1 MRVVVHVH
9 KKVQFPIVT
18 RAGLASIRRLGPFS
32 TASVYRG
39 GLFACPSVSGMFCA
53 ENKKNTVKIKKI
65 KLSEKVN
72 LNGKKRWGSSSGG
85 SFFFLFLSSIPIC
98 HCPSY
103 WFIYGLC
110 CVHHLERSKRL
121 RALMPLLD
129 YYSKQHEFFFE
140 VTCQLVTHLPERL
153 VLFTEEEFQ
162 PCNRQH

>member
-72 LNGKKRWGSSSGG
+72 LNEKKDEVVVVEAL
-85 SFFFLFLSSIPIC
+85 FFFFFLSSIPIC

-103 WFIYGLC
+103 
-110 CVHHLERSKRL
+110 
-121 RALMPLLD
+121 
-129 YYSKQHEFFFE
+129 
-140 VTCQLVTHLPERL
+140 
-153 VLFTEEEFQ
+153 
-162 PCNRQH
+162 